1 MNFLK
6 PLLLVL
12 CTLAS
17 QVHAQTTLELTKVVG
32 GLNKPLAMVQ
42 PNGDP
47 RLFIVEQEGLIKVL
61 ENGVITGVFLDLSSK
76 LVKLNKEYDERGVLG
91 LAFHPNFKQNGRFFV
106 AFSAPID
113 QQTLSTLPTYSH
125 INVIEEFTVPKNPSK
140 KLTAA
145 SGKRIMSIPWP
156 HMNHNGHWIGF
167 GSDAKLYVATGD
179 GGYSSEWSPESIAES
194 YNSQKLDNYF
204 GKILRIDI
212 DRKSKGKS
220 YAIPADNPMTKLK
233 SALPEIWAFGL
244 RDPWRCSFDTA
255 GAKHLFCGDVQQD
268 NYESIKIISK
278 GKNMGWPV
286 VEGRMHCFNWES
298 SLSKSVSCDK
308 ADINPA
314 ILDYANCTAIPE
326 NCKGI
331 SVTGGFIYRGSNPQL
346 SGKYIFGD
354 WSKRFDQND
363 GQIFIASE
371 KNKDEWA
378 MESPVVT
385 MQNMPANNKLPF
397 VLAFAQDAKG
407 EVYVLTAV
415 QSKRNTVFDDAIYM
429 IKAN

>member
-61 ENGVITGVFLDLSSK
+61 ENGVITDVFLDLSSK

-167 GSDAKLYVATGD
+167 GSDGKLYAATGD
-179 GGYSSEWSPESIAES
+179 GGYSNVWSPESIAES

-244 RDPWRCSFDTA
+244 RDPWRCSFDTK
-255 GAKHLFCGDVQQD
+255 GSKQLICGDVQED
-268 NYESIKIISK
+268 SFESIKIIQK
-278 GKNMGWPV
+278 GKNMGWPI
-286 VEGRMHCFNWES
+286 VEGQMRCFSWENPQA
-298 SLSKSVSCDK
+298 SKDNCDK
-308 ADINPA
+308 SAINPA
-314 ILDYANCTAIPE
+314 VIEYPNCSAVP
-326 NCKGI
+326 NGCKGI
-331 SVTGGFIYRGSNPQL
+331 SVAGGYIHRGKSSKLN
-346 SGKYIFGD
+346 GKYIFGD

-363 GQIFIASE
+363 GQIFVASPSKTGSWSMLNTRIE
-371 KNKDEWA
+371 MRE
-378 MESPVVT
+378 PT
-385 MQNMPANNKLPF
+385 ANGKLPYI
-397 VLAFAQDAKG
+397 LSFAQDSKG
-407 EVYVLTAV
+407 NVYALTAV
-415 QSKRNTVFDDAIYM
+415 NSKRNKVFEDAIYM
-429 IKAN
+429 VKAD

>member
-1 MNFLK
+1 MI
-6 PLLLVL
+6 
-12 CTLAS
+12 
-17 QVHAQTTLELTKVVG
+17 Q
-32 GLNKPLAMVQ
+32 
-42 PNGDP
+42 
-47 RLFIVEQEGLIKVL
+47 
-61 ENGVITGVFLDLSSK
+61 
-76 LVKLNKEYDERGVLG
+76 
-91 LAFHPNFKQNGRFFV
+91 
-106 AFSAPID
+106 
-113 QQTLSTLPTYSH
+113 
-125 INVIEEFTVPKNPSK
+125 
-140 KLTAA
+140 
-145 SGKRIMSIPWP
+145 
-156 HMNHNGHWIGF
+156 
-167 GSDAKLYVATGD
+167 
-179 GGYSSEWSPESIAES
+179 
-194 YNSQKLDNYF
+194 
-204 GKILRIDI
+204 
-212 DRKSKGKS
+212 
-220 YAIPADNPMTKLK
+220 LK

-268 NYESIKIISK
+268 HYESIKIISK

-286 VEGRMHCFNWES
+286 VEGRMRCFNWES

-331 SVTGGFIYRGSNPQL
+331 SVTGGFIYRGANPQL

-407 EVYVLTAV
+407 EVYVLTAL
-415 QSKRNTVFDDAIYM
+415 QSKRNAVFDDAIYM